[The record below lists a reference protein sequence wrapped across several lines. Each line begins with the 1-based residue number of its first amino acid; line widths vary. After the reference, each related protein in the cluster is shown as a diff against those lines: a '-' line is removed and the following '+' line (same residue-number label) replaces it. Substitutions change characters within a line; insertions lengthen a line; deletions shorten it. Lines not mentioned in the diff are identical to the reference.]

1 MTRVEKGVMPGRRRK
16 MVGERGSPGCDVM
29 ATLPRV
35 ATPQKGFVLHADSQV
50 WEADAERKQ
59 VCISDSHTHT
69 YTPISFQEKGLGTLG
84 WKQRTSGGA
93 PRCGHKVEGD

>member
-1 MTRVEKGVMPGRRRK
+1 

-35 ATPQKGFVLHADSQV
+35 ATPQKAFVLHADSQV
-50 WEADAERKQ
+50 WEADAEWKQ

-69 YTPISFQEKGLGTLG
+69 HTYKLSGEGTGNTRLEAEDI
-84 WKQRTSGGA
+84 W
-93 PRCGHKVEGD
+93 EGSQMWP

>member
-1 MTRVEKGVMPGRRRK
+1 

-35 ATPQKGFVLHADSQV
+35 ATPQKAFVLHADSQV

-59 VCISDSHTHT
+59 LCISDSHTHT